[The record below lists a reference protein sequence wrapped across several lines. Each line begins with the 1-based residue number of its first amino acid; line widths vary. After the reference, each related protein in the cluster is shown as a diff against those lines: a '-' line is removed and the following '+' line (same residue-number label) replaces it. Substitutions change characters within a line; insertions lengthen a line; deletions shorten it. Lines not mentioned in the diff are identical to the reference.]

1 MKTTVLIV
9 EDNPMNMEL
18 ATDLLEIA
26 GFSVIQARNAE
37 DGIRL
42 ALEAQPRIV
51 LMDLSLPG
59 MDGLTAMQ
67 RMKSLPQTQ
76 NLPIVA
82 LTAHAMKGDE
92 EAALEAGFDGYLQK
106 PIDTRTLASRVASYA
121 GVGLCQATPQ

>member
-1 MKTTVLIV
+1 MKTTVLII
-9 EDNPMNMEL
+9 EDNPLNMEL

-42 ALEAQPRIV
+42 ALKARPQIV

-59 MDGLTAMQ
+59 MDGLTAMR
-67 RMKSLPQTQ
+67 RMKANPETR
-76 NLPIVA
+76 NLPVVA

-106 PIDTRTLASRVASYA
+106 PVDTRTLALRVASYA
-121 GVGLCQATPQ
+121 GMDLCSPTPN